1 MFQTG
6 FIDISEE
13 GAIFLI
19 EKGVKRADINYLSV
33 EGFESS
39 GYKLHHLLFRN
50 QVVISLAIIVN
61 FFL

>member
-13 GAIFLI
+13 GTIFLI
-19 EKGVKRADINYLSV
+19 EKGVKRAGINYLSV

-39 GYKLHHLLFRN
+39 GYKLHHLLMFY
-50 QVVISLAIIVN
+50 QVKI
-61 FFL
+61 